1 MAKELLVLFEL
12 IVAGVEFLSQLFD
25 LYFVIG
31 GVKELSFGL
40 FEAHSEHLDL
50 VGETFDLNGLEDNH
64 KIDAFSEVALLVVG
78 KVLDTRSVWGGNYLR
93 RSSP

>member
-1 MAKELLVLFEL
+1 MAKELLILFEL
-12 IVAGVEFLSQLFD
+12 IVTGIEFLSQLFD
-25 LYFVIG
+25 LNFVIG

-40 FEAHSEHLDL
+40 FEAHSEHLDF
-50 VGETFDLNGLEDNH
+50 VGETFDLDGLEDDH

-78 KVLDTRSVWGGNYLR
+78 KVLDSGSVWGGRYLR